1 MPACAGTYRNGA
13 SMLLIRPLLIT
24 FFLVLLWP
32 LASTA
37 APVTRTIGDR
47 FEITVQYMHEPAIL
61 GDTNGVR
68 MQVTENGEPVSGVTT
83 ELTVQVEF
91 MEAVRVLNMY
101 EDPTQPGVYTGV
113 FIPMQEGDYSF
124 VLLGSIDGVA
134 VDERFTVDDGLVR
147 VTPRSDYEFP
157 NAAHGFGIEQLAV
170 PIAASALIGLLV
182 LRISR
187 QSTGA

>member
-1 MPACAGTYRNGA
+1 
-13 SMLLIRPLLIT
+13 MLMIRPLLLAVI
-24 FFLVLLWP
+24 LLLLWP
-32 LASTA
+32 FTSA
-37 APVTRTIGDR
+37 AVPVTRTVGDR
-47 FEITVQYMHEPAIL
+47 FEVTVQYLQEPAIL

-68 MQVTENGEPVSGVTT
+68 LQINENGAGVSGVIS

-101 EDPTQPGVYTGV
+101 EDPAQPGVYTGV

-124 VLLGSIDGVA
+124 VLLGTIDGVA
-134 VDERFTVDDGLVR
+134 IDERFTVDDGLVR

-157 NAAHGFGIEQLAV
+157 NAANGFGIDNLAM
-170 PIAASALIGLLV
+170 PIAATALVGLLV

-187 QSTGA
+187 QHSAA

>member
-1 MPACAGTYRNGA
+1 
-13 SMLLIRPLLIT
+13 MLAIRPLLIA
-24 FFLVLLWP
+24 FLLFLLWP
-32 LASTA
+32 WATTA
-37 APVTRTIGDR
+37 APVARTVGDR

-61 GDTNGVR
+61 GDTNGIR
-68 MQVTENGEPVSGVTT
+68 LQIMENGAGVSGVIS

-101 EDPTQPGVYTGV
+101 EDPAQPGVYTGV

-157 NAAHGFGIEQLAV
+157 NAANGFMTNNLAV
-170 PIAASALIGLLV
+170 PLAATALVGLLV
-182 LRISR
+182 VRLSR
-187 QSTGA
+187 QNSAA